1 MKIKLFIVAL
11 GIALTATTISANAQK
26 AYTQGLITMSGDMMG
41 QPTPMKLYF
50 SPDSSA
56 LSFQAGPASIKILSN
71 AAKTYFA
78 VVVDVP
84 VASMKKAAIAN
95 PDEVDQMKAALPKF
109 TFAPTTETKQI
120 SGFNCKKVVAT
131 DAKDNKTYDVWVTN
145 DVTLPA
151 STMSDLYAAAGG
163 VPIQY
168 TSFNRG
174 QASVITVTGITDE
187 KAPAGTFGF
196 SADYDKITMDDLKA
210 MSGGN

>member
-1 MKIKLFIVAL
+1 MKIKLFFVAL

-26 AYTQGLITMSGDMMG
+26 AYTQGLITMSGDMNG
-41 QPTPMKLYF
+41 QATVMKAYF
-50 SPDSSA
+50 SPDSAA
-56 LSFQAGPASIKILSN
+56 LTFQAGPATIKILSN

-78 VVVDVP
+78 VIVDVP
-84 VASMKKAAIAN
+84 SFSVKKAAIAN

-131 DAKDNKTYDVWVTN
+131 DPKDNKTYDVWVTN
-145 DVTLPA
+145 DITLPPSA
-151 STMSDLYAAAGG
+151 MSDLYAGAGG
-163 VPIQY
+163 IPIQY

-174 QASVITVTGITDE
+174 QASVITVTSITDE